1 MLILCKTFMKGI
13 QKQAEEFSSVTLKHI
28 TKLDEGMPEF
38 GDELQRICSSFDR
51 TSAMTSGRIN
61 PNLGF
66 APEYDTAVSHV
77 TDFEQQLTAHLK

>member
-1 MLILCKTFMKGI
+1 
-13 QKQAEEFSSVTLKHI
+13 
-28 TKLDEGMPEF
+28 MPEF